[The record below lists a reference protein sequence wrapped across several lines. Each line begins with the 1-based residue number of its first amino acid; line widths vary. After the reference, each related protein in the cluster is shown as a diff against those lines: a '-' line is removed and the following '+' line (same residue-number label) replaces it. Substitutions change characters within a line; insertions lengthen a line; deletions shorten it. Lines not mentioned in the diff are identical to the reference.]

1 MVRKNLDLRSWR
13 ILLVDNNEVYILFSK
28 MYFERCGAV
37 VDVTSS
43 GQDALEMSSGN
54 VYNAIVYNLETTDLS
69 GFEFLQALKNKADYT
84 PVIGVSAQDY
94 RGRAI
99 KAGLKGIVNRENQLV
114 EVPEII
120 HNLKMAVPI

>member
-28 MYFERCGAV
+28 MYFERCGAD

-43 GQDALEMSSGN
+43 GTEALNMTTETN
-54 VYNAIVYNLETTDLS
+54 YNAVVYNLETTDLS
-69 GFEFLQALKNKADYT
+69 GFEFLQALKSKTNYT
-84 PVIGVSAQDY
+84 PVIGVSSQDY
-94 RGRAI
+94 KGRAI